1 MSRPAARAFR
11 VGPETDPD
19 YYVVGATPVA
29 SGTEGIL
36 YRGSLTAGN
45 AQLEVAVKM
54 LQPCFLH
61 RVDEWFPRWCEQVEL
76 LRSLHF
82 PGVVGVRDGFMGPLP
97 HAPGEAGEDRTLY
110 LVMNWV
116 DGEPLDDWV
125 RRRPDREVFGT
136 LKQLLGVAAAL
147 DFMHSGRATG
157 RMAVVH
163 GDVKPSNILVT
174 DEGTVLVDFGLSRGL
189 PGGECSAAVSGTRG
203 YIAPEIFSDGLHTP
217 AADRYAF
224 GAVAYFVLTGSEVP
238 REHRPSELRATLEA
252 IPALGDR
259 HDTIDQVMAILDADP
274 AARPTS
280 LTNWLGQVRRSTLP
294 PLLAGDPHTSLPTP
308 GATPGA
314 EALRETVSRLAHGLY
329 AVDVDADT
337 EFLRTQSNRPGR
349 SGDLACA
356 VISALDRIWV
366 QYSMAADVVQRL
378 EVAVAEGRTAD
389 AQRLLQTDAVEICP
403 GTSTSAAALLDELER
418 QLNDVVADRDRLVA
432 AARQAVTAV
441 DDGAKLLD
449 HLISRA
455 VAIGVEN
462 EPTLAAARTALESAQ
477 ATVAGDP
484 LGATPGPD
492 LHGPMSAAGRRIDE
506 LECAWERLPGRLA
519 AARADLTTIVALR
532 AEGAEALVEARTKI
546 SRPTGLLQPLAPSV
560 VEGEPRALGPWLE
573 RIERQAEHG
582 DWRAAAV
589 GLDGWQRIAA
599 AHLVNAARVSA
610 ANRAPVVRRN
620 ELRGLLHAFR
630 AKAAREDRAEDPVLI
645 PLHQAACDALYE
657 APCDLDRA
665 NARVQAF
672 IDAVNAG
679 PRDAT

>member
-1 MSRPAARAFR
+1 MSRPATRAFR

-45 AQLEVAVKM
+45 AELEVAVKM

-97 HAPGEAGEDRTLY
+97 HPPGQAGDDRTLY

-116 DGEPLDDWV
+116 EGEPLDEWV
-125 RRRPDREVFGT
+125 RRRPDRDVFGT

-203 YIAPEIFSDGLHTP
+203 YIAPEILADGLHTP

-252 IPALGDR
+252 VPALGER
-259 HDTIDQVMAILDADP
+259 HDTVDQVMTILDADP

-294 PLLAGDPHTSLPTP
+294 PLLAGDQQTSLPS
-308 GATPGA
+308 AAPGA
-314 EALRETVSRLAHGLY
+314 EDLREIVSRLAHGLY

-337 EFLRTQSNRPGR
+337 EFLRTQSKRPGR
-349 SGDLACA
+349 SGDLARG
-356 VISALDRIWV
+356 VTSALDRIWV

-378 EVAVAEGRTAD
+378 DVAMAAGRTAD
-389 AQRLLQTDAVEICP
+389 AQRLLQSDAVEVCP
-403 GTSTSAAALLDELER
+403 GTSTSVAGLLDDLER
-418 QLNDVVADRDRLVA
+418 QLNAVVAGRDRLVA
-432 AARQAVTAV
+432 AARQAVTAL
-441 DDGAKLLD
+441 DDGAKLLE
-449 HLISRA
+449 HLTGRA
-455 VAIGVEN
+455 VAIGVDN
-462 EPTLAAARTALESAQ
+462 EPTLAAARTALDSAQ
-477 ATVAGDP
+477 AAVAGDP
-484 LGATPGPD
+484 LGTMPSQD
-492 LHGPMSAAGRRIDE
+492 LHGAMTAAGRRIDE

-519 AARADLTTIVALR
+519 AARADFTRIAALR
-532 AEGAEALVEARTKI
+532 AEGAEALAEARAKI
-546 SRPTGLLQPLAPSV
+546 ARPTGLLQPLAPSV

-589 GLDGWQRIAA
+589 GLEGWQRVAS
-599 AHLVNAARVSA
+599 AHLVNGARISA
-610 ANRAPVVRRN
+610 ANRAPVLRRN

-645 PLHQAACDALYE
+645 ELHQAACDALYE
-657 APCDLDRA
+657 APCHLDRA